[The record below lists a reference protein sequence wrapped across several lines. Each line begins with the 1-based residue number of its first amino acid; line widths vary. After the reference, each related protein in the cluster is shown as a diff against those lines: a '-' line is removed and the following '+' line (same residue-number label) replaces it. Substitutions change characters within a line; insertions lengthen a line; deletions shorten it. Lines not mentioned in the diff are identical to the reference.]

1 MPHSPAPRVRY
12 RTLLAQPGALAF
24 TLPNLVARL
33 PMGMFSVAAVIMITA
48 HHGSYALAGAVQA
61 TGLLSS
67 VVAGPLLAR
76 QVDRRG
82 QARVLVPAVAVC
94 VTGHVALL
102 LCVLLGAP
110 VWSWF
115 CCVLLTATTPNTG
128 GMSRA
133 RWAHIFREP
142 TPEHAAARHTANA
155 FEQALDELCFM
166 CGPVLAAFLCTALFP
181 EAGTVTAAALLLG
194 GTLAFAARRD
204 TEPPPAPA
212 RAGDGPGPLRAPGMP
227 PLLAAFLCAGAIFGS
242 LEVVTLAF
250 ADARGQQ
257 GWAGPVLAGQAAG
270 SAAAGLLFGA
280 LRLGGSPRGRFAAC
294 AAAMAA
300 LTTLPALAAR
310 TGSLLLLAPALL
322 LAGMATAPTMVTG
335 MSLVQRV
342 VPPGRLN
349 EGMTLAVTALL
360 GGIALGSAGGGWAV
374 EHLSGGATA
383 AYGAPALAALLT
395 AALAAAGHRRPSG
408 RRGPSRRYRP
418 FRKSAATGPASR
430 PPEPPSSSITAK
442 ARSRSPR

>member
-1 MPHSPAPRVRY
+1 MPHSPDARFSY
-12 RTLLAQPGALAF
+12 RALLAQPGALAF
-24 TLPNLVARL
+24 TVPNLVARL

-61 TGLLSS
+61 TGLIGS
-67 VVAGPLLAR
+67 VLAGPLIAR

-82 QARVLVPAVAVC
+82 QARVLVPAVTVC
-94 VTGHVALL
+94 VAGHTALL

-115 CCVLLTATTPNTG
+115 CCVLLTAATPNTG

-133 RWAHIFREP
+133 RWAHLFGEP

-181 EAGTVTAAALLLG
+181 AAGTVTAAALMLG
-194 GTLAFAARRD
+194 GTLLFAAQRR
-204 TEPPPAPA
+204 TEPPPVPP
-212 RAGDGPGPLRAPGMP
+212 RAGGGPGPLRAPGMP
-227 PLLAAFLCAGAIFGS
+227 MLLAAFVCAGAIFGS
-242 LEVVTLAF
+242 LEVVTIAF
-250 ADARGQQ
+250 ADERGQQ
-257 GWAGPVLAGQAAG
+257 GWAGPVLAAQAAG

-280 LRLGGSPRGRFAAC
+280 LRVGGSAPGRFAAC

-300 LTTLPALAAR
+300 LMTLPPLVAQV
-310 TGSLLLLAPALL
+310 GSLPLLAPALL

-335 MSLVQRV
+335 MTLVQGV

-360 GGIALGSAGGGWAV
+360 GGIALGAASGGWAV
-374 EHLSGGATA
+374 DHLSGGATT
-383 AYGAPALAALLT
+383 AYWAPVSAALL
-395 AALAAAGHRRPSG
+395 AAAFATAG
-408 RRGPSRRYRP
+408 RYRP
-418 FRKSAATGPASR
+418 FRKAAATGPASR

-442 ARSRSPR
+442 ATSRSPR